1 MISKGLM
8 ELIFSASSIERW
20 NDHPRT
26 NQFTEMD
33 KQAHKAMIAY
43 FIARAEEDRG
53 ASVNWQRL
61 IRNGIFSFLHR
72 VLVTDIKPPIFHRL
86 MADPVQHKQLN
97 SWVYEHIEPLLM
109 PLKGDLCVQC
119 REYLSSAQDTFEDR
133 ILGAAH
139 YIATRWEFGFIYY
152 WSKPL
157 YGIEKT
163 RAEIMGEIEKYRD
176 LAVVEDILSSPS
188 DTGFNALF
196 SLVGQLQFQKR
207 WAQVQRL
214 PATSVLG
221 HLLMVAVLSWLI
233 SIEIGA
239 GERRRRNDFYGGLFH
254 DLPEVLTRDIISPVK
269 RSVRGLDELVKKLE
283 RQVMEENFFPLLPQK
298 WRADMLYMVMD
309 EFENRVRPGGK
320 VKLIPR
326 DLTPEEGRDEM
337 DPVDGRIIEVCDKL
351 SAYIEAKESI
361 RLGIRPVQL
370 EEAAIRLS
378 DSFAGRVVAGY
389 EAKSLFDCF
398 K

>member
-326 DLTPEEGRDEM
+326 DLTAEEGRDEM

>member
-1 MISKGLM
+1 
-8 ELIFSASSIERW
+8 
-20 NDHPRT
+20 
-26 NQFTEMD
+26 
-33 KQAHKAMIAY
+33 
-43 FIARAEEDRG
+43 
-53 ASVNWQRL
+53 
-61 IRNGIFSFLHR
+61 
-72 VLVTDIKPPIFHRL
+72 
-86 MADPVQHKQLN
+86 
-97 SWVYEHIEPLLM
+97 
-109 PLKGDLCVQC
+109 
-119 REYLSSAQDTFEDR
+119 
-133 ILGAAH
+133 
-139 YIATRWEFGFIYY
+139 
-152 WSKPL
+152 
-157 YGIEKT
+157 
-163 RAEIMGEIEKYRD
+163 
-176 LAVVEDILSSPS
+176 VVEDILSSPS

-239 GERRRRNDFYGGLFH
+239 GEKRRRNDFYGGLFH

-269 RSVRGLDELVKKLE
+269 RSVKGLEELIKELE
-283 RQVMEENFFPLLPQK
+283 RQVMEENFFPLLPRK

-320 VKLIPR
+320 VSIIPR
-326 DLTPEEGRDEM
+326 DLTAEEGRDEM